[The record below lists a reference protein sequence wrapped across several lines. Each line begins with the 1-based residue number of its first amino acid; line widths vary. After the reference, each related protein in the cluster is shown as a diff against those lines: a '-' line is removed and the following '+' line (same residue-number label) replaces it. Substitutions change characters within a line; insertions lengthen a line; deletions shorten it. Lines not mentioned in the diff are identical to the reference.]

1 MNFRALLLPFLL
13 LPLLLY
19 LACTPAQMRS
29 MQSGDDLN
37 TFASRTDHLQRL
49 EPRGERILFGTGID
63 FDPFASRSSLQ
74 RTRPAFY
81 SVAYDLASL
90 PYDWHLPLRDLLGGH
105 EDYVLLQVDLSLSFD
120 NRSYAGAVGDG
131 ELDEA
136 IDYLCFGLSQLG
148 RPVFLRPA
156 YEFNNPWNGYEPE
169 NYRRA
174 WRRLAQTLRER
185 WNLNQV
191 ALVWSATADG
201 HTDYAA
207 YYPGDDYVDWW
218 SIDLYTPAD
227 MRLRSTAHF
236 IGDAVKRGYPIF
248 LSAST
253 PLSKK
258 PMSEDRLWEQWFLRL
273 FAFLRHH
280 PNIKAFSYRDWPQ
293 FSREAEPALVERFR
307 LELSDPT
314 YQHSAPL
321 DELRWFLEW
330 E

>member
-1 MNFRALLLPFLL
+1 MNSRTLLL
-13 LPLLLY
+13 LPLLL
-19 LACTPAQMRS
+19 LSCTPEQMRS
-29 MQSGDDLN
+29 MQNGDDLS

-63 FDPFASRSSLQ
+63 FDPFVSRSSLQ

-90 PYDWHLPLRDLLGGH
+90 PYDWQLPLLDLLASH
-105 EDYVLLQVDLSLSFD
+105 EDYVLLQIDLALTSD
-120 NRSYAGAVGDG
+120 GHSYAGAVANG
-131 ELDEA
+131 ELDPA
-136 IDYLCFGLSQLG
+136 IDRLCFGLRQLG
-148 RPVFLRPA
+148 RPVYLRLA
-156 YEFNNPWNGYEPE
+156 YEFNNPWNAYKPE
-169 NYRRA
+169 SYRRA
-174 WRRLAQTLRER
+174 WRRLSQTLRER

-191 ALVWSATADG
+191 ALVWSAAADG

-207 YYPGDDYVDWW
+207 FYPGDDYVDWW

-227 MRLRSTAHF
+227 MRLKSTARF
-236 IGDAVKRGYPIF
+236 IGDAVERGYPIF

-258 PMSEDRLWEQWFLRL
+258 PMSDDDLWDQWFLRL
-273 FAFLRHH
+273 FAFLRQY

-293 FSREAEPALVERFR
+293 FSREAEPVLVERFR

-314 YQHSAPL
+314 YQHAAPF